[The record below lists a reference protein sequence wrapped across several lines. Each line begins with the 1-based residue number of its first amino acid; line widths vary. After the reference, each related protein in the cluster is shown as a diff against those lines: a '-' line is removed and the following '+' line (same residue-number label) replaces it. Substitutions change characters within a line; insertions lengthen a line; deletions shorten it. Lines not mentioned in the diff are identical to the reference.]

1 MEGTRM
7 TTQAVITDQRAGV
20 YRSANREYDVALE
33 LMPPDRY
40 VLTTTTGS
48 VRREGFDG
56 ERTILESR
64 ELPAESPW
72 TRRETN
78 FSFLERSTVR
88 SREWRLCS
96 LPRDQRPPGLVT
108 RGVGT

>member
-78 FSFLERSTVR
+78 SRFSSGAPCGRVSGASAHSHAISVR
-88 SREWRLCS
+88 QASS
-96 LPRDQRPPGLVT
+96 PAA
-108 RGVGT
+108 